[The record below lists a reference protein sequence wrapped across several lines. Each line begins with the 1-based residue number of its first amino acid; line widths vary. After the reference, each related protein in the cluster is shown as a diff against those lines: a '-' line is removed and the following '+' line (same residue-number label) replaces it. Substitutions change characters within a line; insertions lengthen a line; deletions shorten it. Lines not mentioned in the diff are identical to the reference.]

1 MAKLKWWMRAVG
13 AFYLLLTLM
22 NIYGIFLGGGQML
35 TMNAPFAVD
44 AAGVRLAGDF
54 WLVFVLDLLVIG
66 AFLIWAARRPLKYI
80 ALVWVIVWLELIRGI
95 ADDLYLI
102 AQGYQAGGYIAFIV
116 IHIVI
121 IGTGILFAR
130 ETSPQPA
137 A

>member
-13 AFYLLLTLM
+13 AFYLLLTVM

-35 TMNAPFAVD
+35 TMNAPFTVD

-66 AFLIWAARRPLKYI
+66 AFLLWASRNPLKYI
-80 ALVWVIVWLELIRGI
+80 ALVWVIIWLELIRGV

-102 AQGYQAGGYIAFIV
+102 AQGYQAGGYVGFIV
-116 IHIVI
+116 VHIVI
-121 IGTGILFAR
+121 IVTGIRFAR
-130 ETSPQPA
+130 EASSPA
-137 A
+137 AV